1 MTKMDIEF
9 SDEQIQKIEILKSN
23 GFSVGDAIDL
33 LFNIQKEIKT
43 QIEENDPDGDIL
55 EKIQNADF
63 DIKIKAEI
71 LENEDKR
78 HVSYDEAIEE
88 VKQNVKWS
96 DFFKF

>member
-1 MTKMDIEF
+1 M
-9 SDEQIQKIEILKSN
+9 
-23 GFSVGDAIDL
+23 
-33 LFNIQKEIKT
+33 
-43 QIEENDPDGDIL
+43 